1 MRSLVFEG
9 DTWSAYEALRD
20 KDKKLHKALCKLLK
34 EILSS
39 HSPAAGLGKPE
50 LLKHNLTGL
59 WSKRISQK
67 DRLIYKFDEHSIYIF
82 AIGGHYLEKHRYA
95 RIAKDQH

>member
-9 DTWSAYEALRD
+9 ETWAAYEELRE

-34 EILSS
+34 EMLRSGE
-39 HSPAAGLGKPE
+39 PASGLGKPE
-50 LLKHNLTGL
+50 QLKHNLSGF

-67 DRLIYKFDEHSIYIF
+67 DRLVYKFDDKSIFIF
-82 AIGGHYLEKHRYA
+82 AIGGHY
-95 RIAKDQH
+95 DQP